1 MSSQSISI
9 SQEVGLL
16 KVGRNVTLNS
26 VGTLSD
32 GTASFSLTEGLIL
45 PKSSPTQITSIT
57 TGVAA
62 TERSGV
68 ITTVP
73 STLAADASAAFTVT
87 NAKVTAE
94 SVVLVSISGYAG
106 AADGSPIVRA
116 AVSAGSFVVT
126 VTNAG
131 TEALDDPIKIAY
143 LIV

>member
-68 ITTVP
+68 ITTVV
-73 STLAADASAAFTVT
+73 STLAANASASFTVT

-106 AADGSPIVRA
+106 TADGSPMARA

-126 VTNAG
+126 VTNVG
-131 TEALDDPIKIAY
+131 TVTLDAVINVAY